1 MVVGLDNLGLLKA
14 SRPRPVQGVESLS
27 RENLTRLQIPIRYLS
42 CLPTQWR
49 LTVVICSKRAYGGSN
64 LAGHR
69 QVQPH
74 AHTANCIFGKWRLEL
89 RGRIMAR
96 SKIQRH
102 TLRE

>member
-49 LTVVICSKRAYGGSN
+49 LTVVICSKRVYGWSN
-64 LAGHR
+64 LAGRR
-69 QVQPH
+69 QVPPPPH
-74 AHTANCIFGKWRLEL
+74 PACWRAVKWRVAL
-89 RGRIMAR
+89 RGSKRAR
-96 SKIQRH
+96 SKILLH
-102 TLRE
+102 TLLV